1 MPIYEYHCP
10 HCRKNFE
17 EWLKSDDDASTHPCP
32 TCGESSP
39 RIISQT
45 TFILKGGGWYVTEYG
60 SHHAESEDA
69 SAEIS
74 QDAPQDASGDTGAG
88 ASAADTGA
96 GKDASG
102 EAKSDAKSAAPAPDR
117 KRRQTPRPVPPPP
130 RPPRP
135 QPEPSPPSLPP
146 LRRNTEESLYD

>member
-96 GKDASG
+96 DKDASG
-102 EAKSDAKSAAPAPDR
+102 EAKSDAKSAAPAPDKNAANPATR
-117 KRRQTPRPVPPPP
+117 PAAPQTA
-130 RPPRP
+130 
-135 QPEPSPPSLPP
+135 PSTTGTKPAKPASA
-146 LRRNTEESLYD
+146 SA